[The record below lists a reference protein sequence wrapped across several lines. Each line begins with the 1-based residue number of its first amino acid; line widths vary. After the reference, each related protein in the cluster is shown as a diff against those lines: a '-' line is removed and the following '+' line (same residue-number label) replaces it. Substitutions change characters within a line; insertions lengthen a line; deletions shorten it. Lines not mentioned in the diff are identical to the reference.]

1 MPTNAHRHRQRR
13 VALPGSCG
21 LLARFSAVPTSDWR
35 DGGLLDSQHL
45 APCWNCCWSRSTS
58 SVLDLWWCLRGE
70 LPTTS
75 YSCAEEIAKIEQLGW
90 TSSYDPSSLL
100 SQAIDQ
106 DQPFVFVAVNY
117 RVAGFGFMPGK
128 EILANGSANLG
139 LLDQRL
145 GLEWVRIFA
154 RSSMSVNK

>member
-1 MPTNAHRHRQRR
+1 MCVEH
-13 VALPGSCG
+13 
-21 LLARFSAVPTSDWR
+21 
-35 DGGLLDSQHL
+35 
-45 APCWNCCWSRSTS
+45 
-58 SVLDLWWCLRGE
+58 
-70 LPTTS
+70 
-75 YSCAEEIAKIEQLGW
+75 IAKIEQLGW

-145 GLEWVRIFA
+145 GLEWVRIIA
-154 RSSMSVNK
+154 QSSKLVHEKQDADGEFNTGSGQY